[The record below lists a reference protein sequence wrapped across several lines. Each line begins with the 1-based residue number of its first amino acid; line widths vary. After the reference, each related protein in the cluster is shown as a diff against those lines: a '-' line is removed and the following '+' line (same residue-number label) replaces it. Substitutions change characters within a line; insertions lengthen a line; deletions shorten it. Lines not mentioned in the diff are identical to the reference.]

1 MVGKFIPFCSPRET
15 DKWLAVLRIGLGL
28 LVTVYALFLRSD
40 WHYLFASTGKGLVS
54 RELGEAITSFD
65 SPLIPKLGW
74 LVALGGYAHIGEEA
88 VLSIAWAC
96 LLCMGLLL
104 LLGLFS
110 RPAAIIA
117 WFLHLCAAESGGLF
131 AYGADNFMTTGLF
144 YLMLSPLPDRY
155 SLDHRLLKTELRD
168 PQLLGF
174 WRRVLQVHMCF
185 VYFFGGLAK
194 CLGSGWWNG
203 SNLWRS
209 LTRPPF
215 NLISPDI
222 LVRFKYALPI
232 LGISICLIELGY
244 PFFIWIKKTR
254 LVLVGLYFG
263 NARRDRTGNGNVS
276 VRARDDRFESCRL
289 RYRNEQPGTVSPGS
303 DGGSTGNTRVFQGDR
318 PSALRRLAVKFN
330 RRESARRESSC
341 HRNAVLVC
349 AKFRTWKFVRARSA
363 RLAGAREH
371 RERLRAMLPAPN
383 A

>member
-1 MVGKFIPFCSPRET
+1 MTPSRFISRGWKRLTQFLFTPET
-15 DKWLAVLRIGLGL
+15 DKWLGALRIGLGL
-28 LVTVYALFLRSD
+28 QIVVYAVFLRSD
-40 WHYLFASTGKGLVS
+40 WHFLLASTDKALVS
-54 RELGEAITSFD
+54 RKLGEAITSFD
-65 SPLIPKLGW
+65 SPLIPKFGW
-74 LVALGGYAHIGEEA
+74 LVALGGYAHIGEDA

-110 RPAAIIA
+110 RPAAIFA

-155 SLDHRLLKTELRD
+155 SLDHRLLKVELRD

-174 WRRVLQVHMCF
+174 WRRVLQVHLCF
-185 VYFFGGLAK
+185 VYFIGGLAK

-203 SNLWRS
+203 SNFWRS

-244 PFFIWIKKTR
+244 PLFIWIRKTR
-254 LVLVGLYFG
+254 FVWLVCIVAMHAAIGLAMGMYLFALVMIVLNVAAFG
-263 NARRDRTGNGNVS
+263 IGMSDRRPFSAEVPVGGRI
-276 VRARDDRFESCRL
+276 
-289 RYRNEQPGTVSPGS
+289 EQDTDISGWSAPGS
-303 DGGSTGNTRVFQGDR
+303 S
-318 PSALRRLAVKFN
+318 PLR
-330 RRESARRESSC
+330 
-341 HRNAVLVC
+341 
-349 AKFRTWKFVRARSA
+349 
-363 RLAGAREH
+363 G
-371 RERLRAMLPAPN
+371 
-383 A
+383 

>member
-1 MVGKFIPFCSPRET
+1 VAKSRALKQYVTVSILRRCWENLIAFLFAPET
-15 DKWLAVLRIGLGL
+15 DKWLGTLRIGVGL
-28 LVTVYALFLRSD
+28 LVTAYTLFLRSD
-40 WHYLFASTGKGLVS
+40 WHNLFASTGKGLVS
-54 RELGEAITSFD
+54 RKLGEAITSFD

-74 LVALGGYAHIGEEA
+74 LVALGGYAHIGEDA

-131 AYGADNFMTTGLF
+131 AYGPDNFMTTGLF

-155 SLDHRLLKTELRD
+155 SLDHRVLRIELRA
-168 PQLLGF
+168 PQFLGF

-185 VYFFGGLAK
+185 VYFIGGLAK

-254 LVLVGLYFG
+254 LFWLVCILAMHAAIGLAMGMYLFALVMIILNIAAFG
-263 NARRDRTGNGNVS
+263 IGMSKRRPLPSKVM
-276 VRARDDRFESCRL
+276 A
-289 RYRNEQPGTVSPGS
+289 
-303 DGGSTGNTRVFQGDR
+303 DGGRTEQRAGILGRSPLGSSPR
-318 PSALRRLAVKFN
+318 P
-330 RRESARRESSC
+330 
-341 HRNAVLVC
+341 
-349 AKFRTWKFVRARSA
+349 
-363 RLAGAREH
+363 G
-371 RERLRAMLPAPN
+371 
-383 A
+383 

>member
-1 MVGKFIPFCSPRET
+1 MRRWWTGFLKFLFPPEGDR
-15 DKWLAVLRIGLGL
+15 WLAVLRIGLGL
-28 LVTVYALFLRSD
+28 QLVVYALFLRSD
-40 WHYLFASTGKGLVS
+40 WHYLFASTNKGLVS

-74 LVALGGYAHIGEEA
+74 LVALGRNINISEET

-96 LLCMGLLL
+96 LLCAGCLL
-104 LLGLFS
+104 LLGLFC
-110 RPAAIIA
+110 RPAAIVA

-131 AYGADNFMTTGLF
+131 AYGADNFITTGLF

-155 SLDHRLLKTELRD
+155 ALDQSLVKTVSRD

-185 VYFFGGLAK
+185 VYFVGGLAK
-194 CLGSGWWNG
+194 CLGNGWWNG

-215 NLISPDI
+215 DLVSPEI

-254 LVLVGLYFG
+254 LFW
-263 NARRDRTGNGNVS
+263 
-276 VRARDDRFESCRL
+276 
-289 RYRNEQPGTVSPGS
+289 
-303 DGGSTGNTRVFQGDR
+303 
-318 PSALRRLAVKFN
+318 
-330 RRESARRESSC
+330 
-341 HRNAVLVC
+341 LVC
-349 AKFRTWKFVRARSA
+349 ILAMHAAIGLAMGMYLFALVMIVLNLAAFGPVSEVGFRTAALTVATDQKASA
-363 RLAGAREH
+363 
-371 RERLRAMLPAPN
+371 
-383 A
+383 

>member
-1 MVGKFIPFCSPRET
+1 VVKSSAFNEHVTVSIPRRCWENLISFLFAPET
-15 DKWLAVLRIGLGL
+15 DRWLGALRIGLGL
-28 LVTVYALFLRSD
+28 LVTAYALFLRSD
-40 WHYLFASTGKGLVS
+40 WHNLFASTGRGLVS
-54 RELGEAITSFD
+54 RKLGEAITSFD

-74 LVALGGYAHIGEEA
+74 LVALGNYAHIGEDA

-104 LLGLFS
+104 ILGLFS
-110 RPAAIIA
+110 RPAAIVA
-117 WFLHLCAAESGGLF
+117 WFLHLCSAESGGLF

-155 SLDHRLLKTELRD
+155 SLDHRLLKVELRG

-185 VYFFGGLAK
+185 VYFTGGLAK

-222 LVRFKYALPI
+222 LVRFKYVLPI

-244 PFFIWIKKTR
+244 PFFIWTRKTR
-254 LVLVGLYFG
+254 LFW
-263 NARRDRTGNGNVS
+263 
-276 VRARDDRFESCRL
+276 
-289 RYRNEQPGTVSPGS
+289 
-303 DGGSTGNTRVFQGDR
+303 
-318 PSALRRLAVKFN
+318 
-330 RRESARRESSC
+330 
-341 HRNAVLVC
+341 LVC
-349 AKFRTWKFVRARSA
+349 ILAMHAAIGLAMGMYLFALVMIVLNIAAFGIGISKRRPLPSEVMADSESTKQHMGISGRATFGTWPRR
-363 RLAGAREH
+363 G
-371 RERLRAMLPAPN
+371 
-383 A
+383 